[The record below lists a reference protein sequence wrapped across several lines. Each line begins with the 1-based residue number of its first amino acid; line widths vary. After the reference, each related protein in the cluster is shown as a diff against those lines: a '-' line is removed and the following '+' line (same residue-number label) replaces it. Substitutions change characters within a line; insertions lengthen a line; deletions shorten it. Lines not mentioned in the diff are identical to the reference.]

1 VFPDALRRYHELNAQ
16 LPRYVVV
23 YRDGVGDGQVPMVQQ
38 YEVPQVSESLRELA
52 PEWVIENVT

>member
-1 VFPDALRRYHELNAQ
+1 MFPDALRRYHELNAQ